1 MVRQRSRAQLEAI
14 IAFNERE
21 TLALMER
28 FALQGNKDVVALRS
42 LIRELHERTDFI
54 SDARASLS
62 QIAKEDLKRKPTD
75 TSETYK

>member
-28 FALQGNKDVVALRS
+28 FALQGNKDVEALRA

-75 TSETYK
+75 TSET